1 MTTSSGVEV
10 SNGLSVSSGLA
21 KLSDPERGGM
31 GDG

>member
-10 SNGLSVSSGLA
+10 FNGLSVSSGLA
-21 KLSDPERGGM
+21 KLSDSESGGM